1 MYYWSLCCTAEID
14 RTLSINYNKNQKH
27 FLICNKEILEKTI
40 DIHYGNILC
49 DSKTLGIIINLYR
62 KEYL

>member
-1 MYYWSLCCTAEID
+1 MY
-14 RTLSINYNKNQKH
+14 
-27 FLICNKEILEKTI
+27 KEILEKTI